1 MNARDG
7 SRHNMSE
14 RRPTPEDLDGDTADR
29 LLSGLIDSP
38 DAPPGYEGVVGVL
51 VSASAGAT
59 EAELAGEA
67 EALAMFRAEFHETS
81 VDESIDSAV
90 VSLAAHRSRRMSRKA
105 VLVGV
110 VSGML
115 LASTGVA
122 AASGGLPAPVQRV
135 ARETLSHI
143 GVSVP
148 AATPRPAAPQSSTN
162 QRPTQETKSIPSTTS
177 PAKREQQG
185 TPPTSSPRPS
195 SPPVTA
201 PASPAMVSP
210 SAPPSTVPKSSDPGS
225 NPPNRPAGLSAL
237 SPSPT
242 VRPELSDTRGVNPAS
257 TRP

>member
-14 RRPTPEDLDGDTADR
+14 RHPNPDNLDGDTADR

-67 EALAMFRAEFHETS
+67 DALAMFRAEFHETS
-81 VDESIDSAV
+81 VDTSMNTAV

-110 VSGML
+110 VSGMI

-148 AATPRPAAPQSSTN
+148 AATPNPATPQSSTD
-162 QRPTQETKSIPSTTS
+162 QRPTPETGSVPSTTP
-177 PAKREQQG
+177 PAKREHQG

-195 SPPVTA
+195 SPPATA
-201 PASPAMVSP
+201 PTSPANVSP
-210 SAPPSTVPKSSDPGS
+210 SVPPSTVPKSSDPGS
-225 NPPNRPAGLSAL
+225 NPPNRSAGPSAL
-237 SPSPT
+237 SQSPS
-242 VRPELSDTRGVNPAS
+242 VQPEFSDTRGVNPAS